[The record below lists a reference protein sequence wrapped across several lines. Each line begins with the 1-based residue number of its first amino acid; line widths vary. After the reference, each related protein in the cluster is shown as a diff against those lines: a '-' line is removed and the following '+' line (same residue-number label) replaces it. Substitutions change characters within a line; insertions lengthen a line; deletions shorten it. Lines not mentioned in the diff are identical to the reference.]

1 MAKQNEWQRSTDPR
15 DSRLGDEERI
25 RGVGDT
31 GEPDEDAADAD
42 EDDFDDAE
50 DLGNDDDEEASF

>member
-1 MAKQNEWQRSTDPR
+1 MAKQDERQRSTDP
-15 DSRLGDEERI
+15 GDEDRI

-31 GEPDEDAADAD
+31 GEPPDDAAD

-50 DLGNDDDEEASF
+50 DLNDEDEEEAGF

>member
-31 GEPDEDAADAD
+31 GEPDEDAED

-50 DLGNDDDEEASF
+50 DLGDEDDDEASF